1 MFRTTAITAIT
12 AFALCGA
19 ALAQN
24 NQGGGN
30 QGQQEGLVTV
40 QLGDVVVSQIAQDI
54 NVNASQIPLTVQVP
68 VGVAANI
75 CGVDAN
81 VLAQQKKDGDV
92 TCDATSSSQALSQI
106 VQRQMGTT
114 QQ

>member
-1 MFRTTAITAIT
+1 MFRTTAVAAIA
-12 AFALCGA
+12 AFALSGA
-19 ALAQN
+19 AFAQE
-24 NQGGGN
+24 
-30 QGQQEGLVTV
+30 QEGLVNV
-40 QLGDVVVSQIAQDI
+40 NLSEIVIQDIAQDI
-54 NVNASQIPLTVQVP
+54 NVDVGQIPVTVQVP

-92 TCDATSSSQALSQI
+92 SCDATSSSQALSQI
-106 VQRQMGTT
+106 VQREIGTT

>member
-1 MFRTTAITAIT
+1 MFRTTAIAAIA
-12 AFALCGA
+12 AFAFSGA

-30 QGQQEGLVTV
+30 QGQQEGLVNV
-40 QLGDVVVSQIAQDI
+40 QLGDVVISQIAQDI
-54 NVNASQIPLTVQVP
+54 NVDVSQIPVTVQVP

-81 VLAQQKKDGDV
+81 ILAQQKKDGDV
-92 TCDATSSSQALSQI
+92 SCEAESTSQALTQI
-106 VQRQMGTT
+106 VQREIGTT